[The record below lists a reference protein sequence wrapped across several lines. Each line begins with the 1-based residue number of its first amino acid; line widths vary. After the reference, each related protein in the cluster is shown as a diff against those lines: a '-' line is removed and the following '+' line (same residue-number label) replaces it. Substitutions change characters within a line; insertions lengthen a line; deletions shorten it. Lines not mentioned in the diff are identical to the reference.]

1 MHAIHCNQTPAVR
14 NRRKI
19 YGPAGLVA
27 ASFTALA
34 LVSATA
40 PIADAA
46 PCPDAEVVFARGT
59 GEPPGAGG
67 IGQAFVDALRAKAG
81 AKSVAEYPV
90 NYQASADFAD
100 GIQFALTVIDGI
112 RDATTH
118 IQAVAADCPTT
129 KMVLGGFSQ
138 GAAVAAF
145 TTAADIP
152 EGVPAA
158 FVPPPMPPEI
168 ASHVAAVALFG
179 KPSNQFLTDAGA
191 PRITIGPLYAP
202 KTIDLCAT
210 GDSVCNGAAPGP
222 PTGAHNSYIANGMV
236 DQAAQFAVSRL

>member
-1 MHAIHCNQTPAVR
+1 MLTIDCNRTPAVR
-14 NRRKI
+14 NRLGS
-19 YGPAGLVA
+19 YGPIGLLA
-27 ASFTALA
+27 ASFSALA
-34 LVSATA
+34 LMSAPA
-40 PIADAA
+40 PIANAA

-67 IGQAFVDALRAKAG
+67 IGQAFVDSLRGKAG
-81 AKSVAEYPV
+81 TKSVSEYPV

-112 RDATTH
+112 RDATSH
-118 IQAVAADCPTT
+118 IQAVAADCPAT

-168 ASHVAAVALFG
+168 ATHVAAVTLFG
-179 KPSNQFLTDAGA
+179 KPSNQFLRDAGA
-191 PRITIGPLYAP
+191 PQITIGPLYAP

-236 DQAAQFAVSRL
+236 DQAAQFALSRL

>member
-1 MHAIHCNQTPAVR
+1 MHTIDCAQA
-14 NRRKI
+14 
-19 YGPAGLVA
+19 PAGPNRQGARGLASVLA
-27 ASFTALA
+27 AVFTALA
-34 LVSATA
+34 LVSAPT
-40 PIADAA
+40 PIANAD

-59 GEPPGAGG
+59 GEPPGVGG

-81 AKSVAEYPV
+81 AKTVSVNPV
-90 NYQASADFAD
+90 NYRASADFAD

-112 RDATTH
+112 RDASNH
-118 IQAVAADCPTT
+118 IQAVAAACPTT

-145 TTAADIP
+145 TTSADIP
-152 EGVPAA
+152 AGVPAA

-168 ASHVAAVALFG
+168 ATHIAAVTLFG
-179 KPSNQFLTDAGA
+179 KPSNQFLSDAGA
-191 PRITIGPLYAP
+191 PQITIGPLYVP

-210 GDSVCNGAAPGP
+210 GDSVCNGAPPAA

-236 DQAAQFAVSRL
+236 DQAAQFAADRL